1 MPRNIEIQLLGG
13 FSITVDGTLHD
24 NLPTKSRRGVSLL
37 TYLILQR
44 GKAVSVQRLSRE
56 LWGSRRSE
64 NPENA
69 LKTLISRLRTLLNGV
84 SGGLGSA
91 IQSEQGGYRWENLPG
106 VRVDVGGGVRSLGR
120 VEQLLGY
127 GASRVAMG
135 TALVRSPELAREAAA
150 RFGDALV
157 ADVAARD
164 GRVQVSGWREDASLL
179 VDDLVGELAQM
190 GFRHLVYTDANRDGM
205 RTGID
210 AEAYRRLAGVAGF
223 PVVASGGAARL
234 DDVRALAALGDD
246 VVEGVICGRALYEGA
261 FTLPEALRAARGDD
275 DEEGAC

>member
-1 MPRNIEIQLLGG
+1 MIVFPAIDLLGG
-13 FSITVDGTLHD
+13 DVVRLE
-24 NLPTKSRRGVSLL
+24 RGERSL
-37 TYLILQR
+37 
-44 GKAVSVQRLSRE
+44 VSVYARDPRAKAEEFRDQGATWVHVVDLSAAFGEDEAARAANDE
-56 LWGSRRSE
+56 
-64 NPENA
+64 
-69 LKTLISRLRTLLNGV
+69 
-84 SGGLGSA
+84 A
-91 IQSEQGGYRWENLPG
+91 IRAICAVPG
-106 VRVDVGGGVRSLGR
+106 VRVDVGGGVRGLGR
-120 VEQLLGY
+120 VERLLGY